1 MPSSSAI
8 YRPRD
13 AVVDTSLVLFGANN
27 SSNSSSSSSNRN
39 RSFDYDMD
47 PASSLVSPTSAARST
62 SNTALIVYDANR
74 SFPQPMTKTDPIYQ
88 RMKKQRKRRTAVAC
102 ASGAIV
108 GAAIG
113 GPVGAVCCGAAGAA
127 TARQVGKIQQK
138 RAVRRS
144 EKASFQAAALDQ
156 RRDVHKSVF
165 V

>member
-13 AVVDTSLVLFGANN
+13 AVVDTSLIHFGA
-27 SSNSSSSSSNRN
+27 SSNSSKRN
-39 RSFDYDMD
+39 RSFDYEMD
-47 PASSLVSPTSAARST
+47 PASSLVSPTSSAARGT
-62 SNTALIVYDANR
+62 NTNALVVYDANR
-74 SFPQPMTKTDPIYQ
+74 NLPQPMTKADPIYR
-88 RMKKQRKRRTAVAC
+88 RMKKQRKRRTAVAG

-113 GPVGAVCCGAAGAA
+113 GPVGAICCGAAGAA
-127 TARQVGKIQQK
+127 TARQIGKIQQK
-138 RAVRRS
+138 RVVRRS
-144 EKASFQAAALDQ
+144 EKASFQAAALDR

>member
-13 AVVDTSLVLFGANN
+13 AVVDTSLILFGTGG
-27 SSNSSSSSSNRN
+27 SSSKRN
-39 RSFDYDMD
+39 RSFDYEMD
-47 PASSLVSPTSAARST
+47 PASSLVSPTSAAQGT
-62 SNTALIVYDANR
+62 NNNALIVYDANR
-74 SFPQPMTKTDPIYQ
+74 NLPQPMTKADPVYR
-88 RMKKQRKRRTAVAC
+88 RMKKQRKRRTAVAG
-102 ASGAIV
+102 ASGVIV

-113 GPVGAVCCGAAGAA
+113 GPVGAICCGAAGAA
-127 TARQVGKIQQK
+127 TARQIGKIQQK

-144 EKASFQAAALDQ
+144 EKASFQAAALDG

>member
-13 AVVDTSLVLFGANN
+13 AVVDTSLILFGVG
-27 SSNSSSSSSNRN
+27 SNGSKRN
-39 RSFDYDMD
+39 RSFDYEMD
-47 PASSLVSPTSAARST
+47 PASSLVSPTSAARGT
-62 SNTALIVYDANR
+62 SNNALVVYDANR
-74 SFPQPMTKTDPIYQ
+74 NLPQPMTKADPVYR
-88 RMKKQRKRRTAVAC
+88 RMKKQRKRRTAVAG

-113 GPVGAVCCGAAGAA
+113 GPVGAICCGAAGAA
-127 TARQVGKIQQK
+127 TARQIGKIQQK

-144 EKASFQAAALDQ
+144 EKASFQAAALDR

>member
-1 MPSSSAI
+1 MPSSIAI
-8 YRPRD
+8 SRPRD

-27 SSNSSSSSSNRN
+27 SSSSSSSKRN

-47 PASSLVSPTSAARST
+47 PASSLVSPTSVARGT

-74 SFPQPMTKTDPIYQ
+74 SFPQPMTKVDPVYQ
-88 RMKKQRKRRTAVAC
+88 RMKKQRKRHTAVAC
-102 ASGAIV
+102 VSGAVV

-113 GPVGAVCCGAAGAA
+113 GPVGAICCGAAGAA
-127 TARQVGKIQQK
+127 TARQIGKIKRK

-144 EKASFQAAALDQ
+144 EKASFQAAALDR

>member
-1 MPSSSAI
+1 MPSSTAI

-13 AVVDTSLVLFGANN
+13 AVVDTSLVLFGTNN
-27 SSNSSSSSSNRN
+27 SSSKRN
-39 RSFDYDMD
+39 RSFDYEMD
-47 PASSLVSPTSAARST
+47 PASSLVSPTSAART
-62 SNTALIVYDANR
+62 SNTVLIVYDANR
-74 SFPQPMTKTDPIYQ
+74 SFPQPMTKADPIYQ
-88 RMKKQRKRRTAVAC
+88 GMKKQRKRRTAMAC

-113 GPVGAVCCGAAGAA
+113 GPVGAICCGAAGAA
-127 TARQVGKIQQK
+127 TARHVGKIQQK

-144 EKASFQAAALDQ
+144 EKASFQAAALDR